1 MALRIARNCYSEK
14 SHLSKT
20 LDTYLTTVII
30 PHFSTITT
38 VMPRTIQKSA
48 FMQKWLISFIQIEPE
63 QQTLG
68 AFKIQFELQ
77 ELDLNAL
84 FKHIHCNK
92 SESTEDHHLDLFG
105 PLRKNRSLGLHDS
118 RILDLVGR
126 YS

>member
-1 MALRIARNCYSEK
+1 MALRIARKCYSEK

-20 LDTYLTTVII
+20 VDTYPTTVI
-30 PHFSTITT
+30 PRFSTVTP

-48 FMQKWLISFIQIEPE
+48 CTQKWLISFIQIEPQ

-68 AFKIQFELQ
+68 AFKICCVLQ

-92 SESTEDHHLDLFG
+92 LESTEDHHLDLFG
-105 PLRKNRSLGLHDS
+105 PLRKNRSLGLQDS